1 MYNILYCFNKVEC
14 MHYCGVLR
22 GIPTYK
28 HDCYYMNA
36 HGDVCARCR
45 ACVRVCVMRSADLI
59 SGYCVTHTP
68 DRVVMQTSRR
78 YDTISYV
85 I

>member
-28 HDCYYMNA
+28 HDCYYMNV
-36 HGDVCARCR
+36 HGDACARCR
-45 ACVRVCVMRSADLI
+45 ACVRVCVSCAVLI
-59 SGYCVTHTP
+59 SYPGIASPTH
-68 DRVVMQTSRR
+68 RIVLLCKHRA
-78 YDTISYV
+78 DTIPSLT
-85 I
+85 